1 MLINMS
7 LEIRINEDIKAA
19 MLAKDKE
26 KLEALRAVKAALLL
40 IKTGKDT
47 ATSEVPEELEMQTL
61 QRLIKQRKEA
71 ADVYKNQGRN
81 DLYEVETFQVSIIE
95 KYLPEQLS
103 QDEIK
108 QIVQQIIIE
117 TAAVGVR
124 DMGKVMGLASKQ
136 LTGKADNKTVAAI
149 VKELLN

>member
-1 MLINMS
+1 MS

-71 ADVYKNQGRN
+71 ADIYKNQGRN

-117 TAAVGVR
+117 TGAAGVR

>member
-1 MLINMS
+1 MS
-7 LEIRINEDIKAA
+7 LELIINDDIKAA
-19 MLAKDKE
+19 MLAKDRE

-47 ATSEVPEELEMQTL
+47 ATAEVPEEVELQTL

-71 ADVYKNQGRN
+71 AEVYKAQGRN
-81 DLYEVETFQVSIIE
+81 DLYDVEVFQVSIIE
-95 KYLPEQLS
+95 KYLPAQLTE
-103 QDEIK
+103 DEIK
-108 QIVQQIIIE
+108 NIIKQIISE
-117 TAAVGVR
+117 TGASGVR

-136 LTGKADNKTVAAI
+136 LTGKADNKIVAAI

>member
-71 ADVYKNQGRN
+71 ADIYKNQGRN

>member
-1 MLINMS
+1 MS
-7 LEIRINEDIKAA
+7 LELIINDDIKAA
-19 MLAKDKE
+19 MLAKDRE

-47 ATSEVPEELEMQTL
+47 ATAEVPEEVELQTL

-71 ADVYKNQGRN
+71 AEVYKAQGRN
-81 DLYEVETFQVSIIE
+81 DLYDVEIFQVSIIE
-95 KYLPEQLS
+95 KYLPAQLTE
-103 QDEIK
+103 DEIK
-108 QIVQQIIIE
+108 NIIKQIISE
-117 TAAVGVR
+117 TGASGVR

-136 LTGKADNKTVAAI
+136 LTGKADNKIVAAI